1 MGLGACSSVD
11 VQKAA
16 GVWGVTVVGGG
27 RGRFCTHSPPPR
39 SLSFLSCTRAVWEDG
54 EGSLP
59 CSVPGRRDL
68 RCCSFTASHR
78 CLYPSL
84 NVTGY
89 FDGFASEA
97 TQSYLLLLLPQLPPL
112 KREMGL
118 RTDGSSQLIL
128 EEPRKEPSVFIL
140 VPSPNQS
147 QLPHDTHTPHLGPS
161 PFAGLTHMRQIR
173 AQDIWRLPSL

>member
-1 MGLGACSSVD
+1 MGLGACGNVD
-11 VQKAA
+11 VQKTA
-16 GVWGVTVVGGG
+16 GVWGDSSGGWEWQVLYP
-27 RGRFCTHSPPPR
+27 SPPQ

-78 CLYPSL
+78 CVYPSL

-128 EEPRKEPSVFIL
+128 EEPRKEPSVFTL

-147 QLPHDTHTPHLGPS
+147 QLPRDTHTPHLGPS
-161 PFAGLTHMRQIR
+161 PFAGLTHIRQIR